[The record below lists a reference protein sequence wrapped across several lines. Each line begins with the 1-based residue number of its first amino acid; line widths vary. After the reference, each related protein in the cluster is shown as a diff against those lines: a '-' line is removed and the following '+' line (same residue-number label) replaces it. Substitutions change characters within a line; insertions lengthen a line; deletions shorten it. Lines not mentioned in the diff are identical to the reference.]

1 LKLRLIIPIIIW
13 GTSLLFAGGFQI
25 NEHGARAMALG
36 NAFTA
41 IANDASAVYW
51 NAAGLSFLSGTQLIL
66 GTALIRPS
74 ASFRGVFPEVTKF
87 DMESQTFF
95 PSHLFLTHTISN
107 RFSVGTGFSNPF
119 GLATLWES
127 DWIGK
132 YLAIET
138 ELRTYSFPVVVSF
151 TVLPNLSISGGVSY
165 NFANV
170 LLTQKTSQTP
180 FVGDAD
186 VKLEGDDNFGFGY
199 NFGVMWKPNE
209 QISVGAAF
217 RSQVKY
223 SFDGTAKSAGA
234 EQLADLLPNGD
245 ISADLKTP
253 ANLQG
258 GIAYQVIKQ
267 LRLSADFQWIGWSS
281 YDSLIIKFKEPD
293 TESISRARLYNDSYV
308 IRFGAQYDFD
318 NDISILGGIYFDKNP
333 VDPENVNPSLPDS
346 DRLGFSIGIDA
357 KLTGQL
363 GITGSYLFVRASEL
377 TVNNSNEIYTPYD
390 EGNELSASKF
400 NGTYN
405 SNASVLSLSLYYS
418 FN

>member
-1 LKLRLIIPIIIW
+1 LILRKIFTIIIL

-51 NAAGLSFLSGTQLIL
+51 NAAGLSYLNGTQLIL

-74 ASFRGVFPEVTKF
+74 TSFRGVYPNVTKF
-87 DMESQTFF
+87 DMNAQTFF
-95 PSHLFLTHTISN
+95 PSHLFLTHTIST
-107 RFSVGTGFSNPF
+107 RFSVGAGFSNPF
-119 GLATLWES
+119 GLATKWES

-138 ELRTYSFPVVVSF
+138 ELETYSFPLVVSF
-151 TVLPNLSISGGVSY
+151 RILPNLSVSGGVSY

-170 LLTQKTSQTP
+170 LITQKSSQTP
-180 FVGDAD
+180 FVGDAN
-186 VKLEGDDNFGFGY
+186 VKLEGDDSFGFGY
-199 NFGVMWKPNE
+199 NFGVMWKPND

-223 SFDGTAKSAGA
+223 GFEGTGQTVGA

-245 ISADLKTP
+245 LTADLTTP

-267 LRLSADFQWIGWSS
+267 LRLSADFQWVGWSS
-281 YDSLIIKFKEPD
+281 YDSLIIDFNEPD
-293 TESISRARLYNDSYV
+293 IEDISRARLYKDSYV
-308 IRFGAQYDFD
+308 IRFGGQYDLN
-318 NDISILGGIYFDKNP
+318 NDISVLGGIYFDKIP

-346 DRLGFSIGIDA
+346 DRLGFSVGIDA
-357 KLTGQL
+357 KLTEKL
-363 GITGSYLFVRASEL
+363 GITGSYLFVRADEL

-390 EGNELSASKF
+390 EGNEASASKF